1 MLSSAPEIAVRD
13 PLVAAFIVLLFGG
26 ILSQFLFRQHPLR
39 RAIVRVISLFALSV
53 VLLRAGVVPYQPLT
67 LTGTPFEDAVYA
79 VLKILWWLW
88 AAWFLVAVLRA
99 FIVIEDRPR
108 EGRLIQDV
116 LAGVVY
122 LSAVLAIIAYVF
134 NVPLQGLLATSGVIA
149 IVLGLALQSTL
160 ADLFSGIVLNFSR
173 PYRPGDWISID
184 GGTDGRVLEINWR
197 ATNVL
202 TASQDLAIVPNS
214 TIAKAK
220 IVNASSPS
228 GTHGITV
235 PVQLNAKTPP
245 DTGAEVLQRAILNTR
260 SILANPV
267 PLVAV
272 KSITEDAT
280 QFDIK
285 FFVQELGQSTRA
297 QNELLNWI
305 FRHLAAAG
313 IALASTQSQPNGSP
327 VGNVKTA
334 VERAFDLVPIFASL
348 TEEERQTLAG
358 KTKCKRHDKGDI
370 LVKPGD
376 LLGSLFVIG
385 AGVVSVTR
393 VSSEGE
399 IELIRIGPSDHFGE
413 IGLLTGAASQVTL
426 KALTPVTTHE
436 LAKEH
441 LVPVINAR
449 PDFSDE
455 LGHVLAQHQAIGRL
469 VATDEID
476 KSLPP
481 TDLAAWFSDR
491 LHRLVH
497 LASAE

>member
-1 MLSSAPEIAVRD
+1 MISSAAAAARD
-13 PLVAAFIVLLFGG
+13 PLVVTLVILLIGG
-26 ILSQFLFRQHPLR
+26 LLTHFLFRRHPLR
-39 RAIVRVISLFALSV
+39 RAIARVIFLIVLSV
-53 VLLRAGVVPYQPLT
+53 VLLHAGVVPYQPLT
-67 LTGTPFEDAVYA
+67 LTGTPLEDAVHA
-79 VLKILWWLW
+79 ALKILWWLW

-99 FIVIEDRPR
+99 FLVIENRPL
-108 EGRLIQDV
+108 EGKLIQDV
-116 LAGVVY
+116 LAGVIY
-122 LSAVLAIIAYVF
+122 LSAVFAIIAYVF
-134 NVPLQGLLATSGVIA
+134 GVSVQGLVATSGVIA

-184 GGTDGRVLEINWR
+184 GSTGGCILEVNWR

-202 TASQDLAIVPNS
+202 TANRDLAIVPNS

-228 GTHGITV
+228 GTHGKTV
-235 PVQLNAKTPP
+235 SVQLNAQTPP
-245 DTGAEVLQRAILNTR
+245 ETGAEVLQRAVLNTR
-260 SILANPV
+260 PILANPA

-272 KSITEDAT
+272 NSITGDAT

-285 FFVQELGQSTRA
+285 FFVQELGLSTQA
-297 QNELLNWI
+297 QNELLNWV

-313 IALASTQSQPNGSP
+313 IALVSSQSQPNGSP
-327 VGNVKTA
+327 NENIKTA
-334 VERAFDLVPIFASL
+334 VERAFDIVPIFASL
-348 TEEERQTLAG
+348 SEEERKTLAG
-358 KTKCKRHDKGDI
+358 KTKRKRHDNGDI

-376 LLGSLFVIG
+376 LLGSLFIIG

-399 IELIRIGPSDHFGE
+399 IELMRAGPGDHFGE
-413 IGLLTGAASQVTL
+413 IGMLTGAASQVTL

-441 LVPVINAR
+441 LAPVIDAR

-455 LGHVLAQHQAIGRL
+455 LCHVLAQHQALGRL

-476 KSLPP
+476 KNLPP
-481 TDLAAWFSDR
+481 SHLAAWFSDR
-491 LHRLVH
+491 LHRLVDF
-497 LASAE
+497 ATVE